1 MKSQFLKNTFRS
13 TKILIIALI
22 ALNFISGKTAVEI
35 KDTNAKIK
43 AVFLY
48 NFTKYIEWPEEKRK
62 GNFVIGVLGEG
73 QQPVYNALATSAHR
87 NNDKPSVRFLQI
99 NKYMDASSIADCHM
113 LYIPK
118 SHSSMLPVALK
129 TVINTHTLIVT
140 DKAGSAKSGG
150 SDINFVVAN
159 NKVKFEMNKEN
170 VGKHNLKVSAMLT
183 NLAILVN

>member
-1 MKSQFLKNTFRS
+1 
-13 TKILIIALI
+13 
-22 ALNFISGKTAVEI
+22 
-35 KDTNAKIK
+35 
-43 AVFLY
+43 
-48 NFTKYIEWPEEKRK
+48 
-62 GNFVIGVLGEG
+62 
-73 QQPVYNALATSAHR
+73 
-87 NNDKPSVRFLQI
+87 
-99 NKYMDASSIADCHM
+99 MDASSIADCHM